1 MGINETAGAGASGEN
16 RVQRI
21 SRETVGLMR
30 KVAGRGATRPRPEP
44 PCLGIEADEEGH
56 TYIVRL
62 LGELDL
68 DGCESVEVALMQAEN
83 SRARKILLDL
93 DRLSFID
100 SSGLRL
106 LVRVASRDTGDRLR
120 ITRGSQQVAEIF
132 RLTTLDRLL
141 PLV

>member
-1 MGINETAGAGASGEN
+1 MGVDETAGVGASSEN

-44 PCLGIEADEEGH
+44 PCLGIEAGEEGD
-56 TYIVRL
+56 TYIVQL
-62 LGELDL
+62 HGELDL
-68 DGCESVEVALMQAEN
+68 DGCESVEAALMQAES
-83 SRARKILLDL
+83 SRAHKILLDL

-106 LVRVASRDTGDRLR
+106 LVSAASRDTGDRLR
-120 ITRGSQQVAEIF
+120 ITRGSRQVAEIF